1 MILLEVNNRVIY
13 ETLKTKFTATKSES
27 VNVTAVDFDGVQYQI
42 SNPDNNKD
50 KIVLSAKMPMH
61 SDLQKYDDEYVDY
74 LKKEY
79 GDCLMATPE
88 EGFDVS
94 LEYNLSDMSGD
105 KDEIA
110 NKASNLKRNCF
121 AFIFQKYFK
130 IQEAKAE
137 GNYNNDAKEEDTA
150 KVRYHE
156 DEAIYISAKD
166 DRVTVVFSIIFK
178 DPDDI
183 VIGKVFLQ
191 EFKDGRKQYQN
202 APQVLFSYGDKPRE
216 LESVDDVLT
225 GENVGYVTFVLFPRH
240 TNDANR
246 ENTINLIHQFRTYLH
261 YHIKCSKA
269 YLHQRMRSKTSDF
282 LKVLNRAKPEEKGI
296 GKKA

>member
-1 MILLEVNNRVIY
+1 MILLEINNRVIH
-13 ETLKTKFTATKSES
+13 ETLKTKFNAAKSES

-42 SNPDNNKD
+42 MNPDND
-50 KIVLSAKMPMH
+50 REKIILSAKMAMFE
-61 SDLQKYDDEYVDY
+61 DLKKCGEEFDKYLKDQYGDY
-74 LKKEY
+74 LR
-79 GDCLMATPE
+79 ATPQT
-88 EGFDVS
+88 GFDVS
-94 LEYNLSDMSGD
+94 LEFNLSEMTGD
-105 KDEIA
+105 RDDIA
-110 NKASNLKRNCF
+110 LKASNLKRNCF
-121 AFIFQKYFK
+121 AFIFEKYFK

-137 GNYNNDAKEEDTA
+137 GTHTADAEEDGPA
-150 KVRYHE
+150 VVRYHD
-156 DEAIYISAKD
+156 DEAIYISSKD
-166 DRVTVVFSIIFK
+166 DRVTVVFSLLFK

-202 APQVLFSYGDKPRE
+202 APQVLFSYGEKPRE
-216 LESVDDVLT
+216 IEKVDNVLS

-240 TNDANR
+240 TNEANR

-269 YLHQRMRSKTSDF
+269 YLHQRMRSKTTDF
-282 LKVLNRAKPEEKGI
+282 LKILNRAKPEEKTI